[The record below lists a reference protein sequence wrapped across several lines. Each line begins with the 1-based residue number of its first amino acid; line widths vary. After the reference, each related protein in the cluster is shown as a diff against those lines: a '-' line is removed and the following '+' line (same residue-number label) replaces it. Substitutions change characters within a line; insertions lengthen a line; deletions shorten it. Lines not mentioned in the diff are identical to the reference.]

1 MAKKWKF
8 SWGRVKEN
16 RDGKLHRFNFPK
28 KSRESWWISSFEK
41 LFPNTVTNPFSLT
54 WSQQGDITE
63 ATFNRWRH
71 STYLKDTLQP
81 KYHCFSCVLLK
92 HSVHLSPTQLYS
104 VFPSGS
110 SRPLMKR
117 LMLYEVISWLPLWSL
132 GITAAVRS
140 KLAYSCSPLVD
151 QTALVTFFGLPGGAV
166 VTCQCKRGRCRF
178 DPCVGKTS

>member
-28 KSRESWWISSFEK
+28 KPRESWWISSFEK

-63 ATFNRWRH
+63 ATFNRWKH

-92 HSVHLSPTQLYS
+92 HSVHLSPTQLYG

-110 SRPLMKR
+110 SRGCC
-117 LMLYEVISWLPLWSL
+117 VFLPVWVSGGHLHSLALSPFHLPKQQWPEMMYTMWNQYTYLW
-132 GITAAVRS
+132 
-140 KLAYSCSPLVD
+140 
-151 QTALVTFFGLPGGAV
+151 FPGEKIWSF
-166 VTCQCKRGRCRF
+166 Q
-178 DPCVGKTS
+178 